1 MRRRGPRKHSLE
13 KLQSALE
20 LIQKGENPFRAAKI
34 ANIPRTSL
42 LYHLE
47 KLPSDAFPAG
57 VNPIIEHI
65 RQKIEMLLW
74 KTRLRLIQNMFHKSR
89 KTDEK
94 TSAVMWKYLN
104 ESPVPA
110 LGLGQARRAI
120 LDSATVEDKLT
131 YREFILERK
140 REKKDG
146 GEESSESL
154 GEASPDTPQAAAP
167 APEPGGP
174 ARAKEA

>member
-1 MRRRGPRKHSLE
+1 M
-13 KLQSALE
+13 
-20 LIQKGENPFRAAKI
+20 IQKGENPFRASKQAGI
-34 ANIPRTSL
+34 ARTTL

-47 KLPSDAFPAG
+47 KLPNAAFPTG

-94 TSAVMWKYLN
+94 TSAIIWKYLN
-104 ESPVPA
+104 ESPIPGMGMSQV
-110 LGLGQARRAI
+110 RRAVM
-120 LDSATVEDKLT
+120 DSATVEDKLT

-140 REKKDG
+140 QEKKDG
-146 GEESSESL
+146 GEGSSEGL
-154 GEASPDTPQAAAP
+154 AEASLDTPLGAAST
-167 APEPGGP
+167 PEAGGP
-174 ARAKEA
+174 APAEEA